1 MYRREAGSCSKPSPE
16 EGRADTTFMPSPFQ
30 GARDSFEPFGLP
42 ERGVRD
48 TPWIGV
54 NFECAGAYVRVYRNP
69 SGTAYLA
76 RCPRCSA
83 AVRFRV
89 GAGGTDERFFKVR
102 C

>member
-1 MYRREAGSCSKPSPE
+1 MPSTSP
-16 EGRADTTFMPSPFQ
+16 RAD
-30 GARDSFEPFGLP
+30 DSFEPSGLV
-42 ERGVRD
+42 ECDARD
-48 TPWIGV
+48 KPWIGV
-54 NFECAGAYVRVYRNP
+54 NFECAGAYVRVYRHP

-76 RCPRCSA
+76 RCPKCSA